1 MVDNKAKD
9 IDVKNVNDEKNIENL
24 VAEQVKKA
32 TAKFV
37 AEQVKKEV
45 AKVVADLKASKPAID
60 ANELSNAEI
69 EANYSV
75 AQPAKE

>member
-9 IDVKNVNDEKNIENL
+9 IDVKNIDVTNIENL
-24 VAEQVKKA
+24 VAKEIEKA
-32 TAKFV
+32 TKKLV

-45 AKVVADLKASKPAID
+45 AKIAADLKVSNPVID
-60 ANELSNAEI
+60 ANELSDAEI